1 MPLIRNPNRIIAA
14 LATALMLTACGD
26 DDDDVPP
33 TPRPDAGA
41 DAGTGTDAGTD
52 MDAGAD
58 AGTEMDAGTDGGSN
72 PVMVGDV
79 VALTASNKLVSFN
92 RATPGTLMSSVDVTG
107 LNAGESLLGIDYRPA
122 DSRLHG
128 LTSAGRIVTLAPDT
142 GVATVKATLAA
153 MAGDDNPFTALTGTD
168 FAVDFNPVADRLRV
182 VSDTGQ
188 NLRINVDTGATI
200 TDGDINGGTGAQ
212 VTGAAYTNSF
222 PETVSTRL
230 FVLDTATDTVYLQ
243 DPPNNGTLTAPVPL
257 GVDAS
262 GVNGYDIDACT
273 NVGYAALTVG
283 GTQRLFRISPEK
295 AAGAATELAV
305 IGTTEPLK
313 GLALKQDTAPALYGL
328 TTDGRLVRA
337 ALSAP
342 NTLTATV
349 ALTGVPAGETL
360 LGIDARPAD
369 RKLYAL
375 SSAGK
380 LYTVEPQTGA
390 VTAKSTL
397 AADPADTTAPFT
409 GLVGA
414 QFVIDFNPVADRLR
428 VVSDTGQNLRINVDT
443 GATTTDG
450 DINRA
455 PAATVFG
462 AAYTNS
468 VAGATATTL
477 YDLERN
483 SHVLARQDPPNNG
496 TLVNVGALGV
506 TFVGAAG
513 FDIAGGDN
521 GLPLVAGRTAASGPH
536 VLYQVNLLTG
546 AATFFPRT
554 ATTAD
559 MASVGGAS
567 GPELRDIALVY

>member
-1 MPLIRNPNRIIAA
+1 MSLIRNQSRILAA

-26 DDDDVPP
+26 DDDNNP
-33 TPRPDAGA
+33 TPPPDAGTGV

-52 MDAGAD
+52 
-58 AGTEMDAGTDGGSN
+58 GGST
-72 PVMVGDV
+72 PVMVGEV
-79 VALTASNKLVSFN
+79 IALTASNKLVSFD
-92 RATPGTLMSSVDVTG
+92 RATPGTLVGSVDVTG
-107 LNAGESLLGIDYRPA
+107 LGSGESLLGIDYRPA
-122 DSRLHG
+122 DSQLYG

-142 GVATVKATLAA
+142 GVATLKSTLAA
-153 MAGDDNPFTALTGTD
+153 MAGDDNPFTALSGTD

-182 VSDTGQ
+182 VGDDGQ
-188 NLRINVDTGATI
+188 NLRINVDTGATT
-200 TDGDINGGTGAQ
+200 TDGAINGGNSGAK
-212 VTGAAYTNSF
+212 VTGAGYTNSF
-222 PETVSTRL
+222 PETASTRL
-230 FVLDTATDTVYLQ
+230 FVLDAATDTVYLQ
-243 DPPNNGTLTAPVPL
+243 DPPNNGTLSAPAPL

-262 GVNGYDIDACT
+262 GVNGYDIDART

-283 GTQRLFRISPEK
+283 GTQRLYRIAPENT
-295 AAGAATELAV
+295 AGAATELAA
-305 IGTTEPLK
+305 IGTTEALK
-313 GLALKQDTAPALYGL
+313 GLALKQASGAAVYGL
-328 TTDGRLVRA
+328 TTDSRLVRA
-337 ALSAP
+337 AVSAP

-349 ALTGVPAGETL
+349 ALTGVPGGETL
-360 LGIDARPAD
+360 LGIDVRPAD
-369 RKLYAL
+369 RKMYAL

-380 LYTVEPQTGA
+380 LYTVDPQTGA

-397 AADPADTTAPFT
+397 SADPADLTAPFT
-409 GLVGA
+409 ALSGT

-450 DINRA
+450 DINRS
-455 PAATVFG
+455 PAAVVFG

-468 VAGATATTL
+468 VMGTTATAL
-477 YDLERN
+477 FDLERN
-483 SHVLARQDPPNNG
+483 SNVLAQQNPPNNG

-521 GLPLVAGRTAASGPH
+521 GLPLVAGRTANSGPH

-554 ATTAD
+554 ATTAEI
-559 MASVGGAS
+559 ASIGGAS
-567 GPELRDIALVY
+567 GPELRDIAVVY